1 MLAQEQQQGS
11 AVGKGVGG
19 RGNEEFDKRKIKA
32 ELEACSVQFGGCC
45 AVWTVIYHTQ
55 H

>member
-1 MLAQEQQQGS
+1 M
-11 AVGKGVGG
+11 
-19 RGNEEFDKRKIKA
+19 NEEFDKRKIKA